1 MKRHIILM
9 PCMNSTGSTLL
20 AELLAS
26 HPDYTTGQVAAASEN
41 RAWGDI
47 NQALLKVPEDEP
59 IPEYLQTRVRE
70 LLVQEPGNLVL
81 KIQSSCFT
89 IHRWIDW
96 FDDSVRLGVVVTYR
110 TPSCIA
116 ASLRR
121 RGEFEVEDMI
131 ARYYGAVFGNLAKCP
146 TVNPIFVRYEDL
158 MTNTA
163 TEMMLVAMELGM
175 PEPYEFDLS
184 LVHDFKWRNRPA
196 SHLG

>member
-9 PCMNSTGSTLL
+9 PCPNRTGSSLL
-20 AELLAS
+20 GYLLAS
-26 HPDYTTGQVAAASEN
+26 HPDYVLGQTNAHAEN
-41 RAWGDI
+41 VRWTRLNI
-47 NQALLKVPEDEP
+47 ALMKVPELEP
-59 IPEYLQTRVRE
+59 IPEHLQDGMRE
-70 LLVQEPGNLVL
+70 ILRLCPGNLVL
-81 KIQSSCFT
+81 KTWQSCFT

-96 FDDSVRLGVVVTYR
+96 LDDSVRPSVIVTYR

-116 ASLRR
+116 ESLRR
-121 RGEFEVEDMI
+121 LGEYDVEDMVG
-131 ARYYGAVFGNLAKCP
+131 RYYGAVFGNLAKCP
-146 TVNPIFVRYEDL
+146 TVNPVFVRYEDL
-158 MTNTA
+158 MRNTA